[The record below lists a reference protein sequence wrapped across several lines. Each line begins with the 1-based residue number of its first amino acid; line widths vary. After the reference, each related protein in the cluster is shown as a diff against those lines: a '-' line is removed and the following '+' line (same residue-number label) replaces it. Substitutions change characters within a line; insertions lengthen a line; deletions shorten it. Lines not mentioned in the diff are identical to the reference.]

1 MGWCWKAQPSDEPPL
16 GLSPHDDSWG
26 CQLFLCL
33 FLGQCNPGSGV
44 WSHRSQDTDGT
55 RGVEPPTSRFCPW
68 SVASVQWFAA
78 ISWVPAAPVSPN
90 WPCWS
95 WGSAGTNPGAT
106 THPKSGAHLWLRSQM
121 GPRHGHTILLPH
133 LISPP
138 LTQVLQLRRAGPP
151 RQGVQAPSAAQEVP
165 LLPEHQPHGGQLP
178 RESTAVAQLAGKA
191 RLLPRGGGHAQL
203 GPPPRIPGMMVGG
216 RERGFPPG

>member
-1 MGWCWKAQPSDEPPL
+1 MKEKEREKGCGCPLWMQNSKWTQGSSLCSAVRVAPMGWCWKAQPSDEPPL

-33 FLGQCNPGSGV
+33 FLGQCNPGRGV

-106 THPKSGAHLWLRSQM
+106 THPKSGAQLWLKS
-121 GPRHGHTILLPH
+121 
-133 LISPP
+133 
-138 LTQVLQLRRAGPP
+138 
-151 RQGVQAPSAAQEVP
+151 
-165 LLPEHQPHGGQLP
+165 
-178 RESTAVAQLAGKA
+178 
-191 RLLPRGGGHAQL
+191 
-203 GPPPRIPGMMVGG
+203 
-216 RERGFPPG
+216 